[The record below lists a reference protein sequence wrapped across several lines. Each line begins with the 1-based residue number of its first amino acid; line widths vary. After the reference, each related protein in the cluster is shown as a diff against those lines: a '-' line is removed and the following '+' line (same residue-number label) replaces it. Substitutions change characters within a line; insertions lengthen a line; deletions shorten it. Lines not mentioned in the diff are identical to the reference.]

1 MKVLFLY
8 SELAGYFL
16 ACAEALHRFYDC
28 EVHIVHWPIN
38 PEAPFEF
45 GKYEGIHF
53 YPREEM
59 QVAEIVDLYQ
69 QIQADMVYVSG
80 WMDKGYVSAAKKIK
94 KVGIPVVCGS
104 DNHWTGSLR
113 QYIGTW
119 LSPWIIQP
127 SFSHFFVPGLYQY
140 EFGRR
145 LGFPADRILT
155 GMYSADV
162 YRFWEAYTSR
172 SGSAQP
178 YPHNFLYVG
187 RYIEHKGIL
196 DLCTAFTQL
205 CKEMDHDWHLT
216 LVGAG
221 PLYEQMPKM
230 DRISYLPF
238 VQPDD
243 LPSLASDAGC
253 FVLPSHNEPWGVALH
268 EFAAAGLPLIT
279 TTVCGSGTAFL
290 RNGYNGSLSIPADIP
305 SLKSAMTQIILSSD
319 DTLKEWGQRSH
330 ELSKQ
335 ITPESWAAT
344 LLSVIPTTNAPH
356 SIPSS
361 HI

>member
-1 MKVLFLY
+1 MKALFLY

-16 ACAEALHRFYDC
+16 ACAGTLHRVYGC
-28 EVHIVHWPIN
+28 EVHIIHWPIN

-45 GKYEGIHF
+45 GKYEGLHF
-53 YPREEM
+53 YPREDLT
-59 QVAEIVDLYQ
+59 VSNLVDLYQ
-69 QIQADMVYVSG
+69 HIQPDFVYTSG
-80 WMDKGYVSAAKKIK
+80 WMDKGYVRAAKTIK
-94 KVGIPVVCGS
+94 KDGIPVICGS

-113 QYIGTW
+113 QKIGTY

-127 SFSHFFVPGLYQY
+127 SFSHFFVPGLFQY

-162 YRFWEAYTSR
+162 YRFWEAYADRLDSHHT
-172 SGSAQP
+172 

-205 CKEMDHDWHLT
+205 CTEMQHDWQLT

-230 DRISYLPF
+230 DRITYRPF
-238 VQPDD
+238 VQPED
-243 LPSLASDAGC
+243 LPTLALEAGC
-253 FVLPSHNEPWGVALH
+253 FVLPSHDEPWGVALH

-290 RNGYNGSLSIPADIP
+290 RNGYNGRLSIPADIQ
-305 SLKSAMTQIILSSD
+305 SLKSALAHIIQSTD
-319 DTLKEWGQRSH
+319 EQLKEWGKRSH

-344 LLSVIPTTNAPH
+344 LLSVVQNSVNPQ
-356 SIPSS
+356 SIPLEKL
-361 HI
+361 